1 MEAIYSARGQTYF
14 SLHSLKIITI
24 VATVSYFLMFLT
36 FFKKHSKLSFKIKYE
51 GYQNLE
57 FGAL

>member
-36 FFKKHSKLSFKIKYE
+36 FFKKHSKLSFKIK
-51 GYQNLE
+51 
-57 FGAL
+57 